1 MVKVIAIISSSAA
14 TRPIWQITQRQCLS
28 RFRSARKL
36 SITQEQSGQRI
47 TQFISNTPS
56 AAACGKRSIVS
67 AAARHLSAANLRA
80 FNAQKL
86 RGAR

>member
-28 RFRSARKL
+28 RYRSARKL

-47 TQFISNTPS
+47 TAVHLEQ
-56 AAACGKRSIVS
+56 AERRSVREKID
-67 AAARHLSAANLRA
+67 RLRRRETLVGSEP
-80 FNAQKL
+80 K
-86 RGAR
+86 GV